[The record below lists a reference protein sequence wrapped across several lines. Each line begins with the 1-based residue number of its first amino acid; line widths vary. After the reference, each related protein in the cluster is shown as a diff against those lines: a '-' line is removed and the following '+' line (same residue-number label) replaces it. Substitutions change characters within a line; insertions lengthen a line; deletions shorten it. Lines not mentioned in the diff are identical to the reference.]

1 MSKNNIKKLK
11 LFSLTLVLILLPFTV
26 IAGDFDGSKPLI
38 CVLEDSMECTVSN
51 GCQEVREEDIN
62 LPSILKVNVKNKSI
76 RAVGEGE
83 KKRVTRIKNMEHIDG
98 KLILQGAEDGYENY
112 QDGLG
117 WSMAIMESNGDM
129 VLTASGDRV
138 AFILFGECVP
148 TSYLK

>member
-1 MSKNNIKKLK
+1 MNKLIGVI
-11 LFSLTLVLILLPFTV
+11 LITFICMTPFSV

-38 CVLEDSMECTVSN
+38 CVLEDSMECTAGN
-51 GCQEVREEDIN
+51 GCQEVNEEDIN
-62 LPSILKVNVKNKSI
+62 LPGILKVDVKNKSI
-76 RAVGEGE
+76 RAVGKSS
-83 KKRVTRIKNMEHIDG
+83 KKSVTSIKNMEHIDG
-98 KLILQGAEDGYENY
+98 KLILQGAEDGYKDY

>member
-1 MSKNNIKKLK
+1 MSK
-11 LFSLTLVLILLPFTV
+11 LIGIILMTFICIAPFTV

-62 LPSILKVNVKNKSI
+62 LPSILKVDVKNKSI
-76 RAVGEGE
+76 RAVGESE
-83 KKRVTRIKNMEHIDG
+83 KKRVTRIKNIEHIDG

-117 WSMAIMESNGDM
+117 WSMAIMKSNGDM

-148 TSYLK
+148 TSYLQ

>member
-1 MSKNNIKKLK
+1 MSK
-11 LFSLTLVLILLPFTV
+11 LIGVILITFICMAPFPV
-26 IAGDFDGSKPLI
+26 VAGDFDGSKPLI
-38 CVLEDSMECTVSN
+38 CILEDSMECTMEN
-51 GCQEVREEDIN
+51 GCQEVSEEDIN
-62 LPSILKVNVKNKSI
+62 LPGILKVNVENKSI
-76 RAVGEGE
+76 RAVGEGRE
-83 KKRVTRIKNMEHIDG
+83 KSVTRIKNIEHIDG
-98 KLILQGAEDGYENY
+98 KLILQGAEDGYKKY